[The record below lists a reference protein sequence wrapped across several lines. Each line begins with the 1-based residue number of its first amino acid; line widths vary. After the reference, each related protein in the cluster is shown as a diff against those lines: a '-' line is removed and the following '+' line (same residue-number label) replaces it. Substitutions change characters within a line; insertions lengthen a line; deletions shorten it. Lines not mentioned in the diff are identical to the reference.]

1 MAGGHPVALPLLLLS
16 AALLLLAGG
25 LPAATACGYFGYA
38 GVNYLD
44 CIEST
49 AYLISENLLDGT
61 STDVTGYMDI
71 DWAETKLCWT
81 FVLGDTSN
89 VTAPGALE
97 VYRGDADEDGPLL
110 FTIFDTL
117 DGDPLKRPNAAK
129 AQYLVKNN
137 AAGGCYYGNVTMQ
150 LTSEVVNAPAS
161 FYMVYRTAAH
171 PNGAARG
178 QLLAEKKFFAN
189 LEVANVVPPPD
200 RSVGVASD
208 GYAELEYS
216 EGRVCW
222 TIILDT
228 GLLSGVTGAH
238 IHAGALGVAG
248 DADIIVTLFDDVP
261 VMSGCTVDTV
271 PLANYYKMRAQ
282 SDSFYLDIHTADY
295 PITSAGMTR
304 GQLEPKITIINR
316 LSASVTFSMT
326 LGNGGI
332 DFSLSGW
339 TSALGTAYELQHI
352 QPGLAP
358 ALRFP
363 MMALPVSTAPSYS
376 GWATVHDQDY
386 VSYVATYP
394 TLYYAYVHA
403 TENLTKPIGM
413 CPSCYLRI
421 HSTCVLCA
429 GDTTSGAA
437 EAQSAAFASAP
448 LTFSAAATA
457 AVPSLSP
464 PSVSPSA

>member
-1 MAGGHPVALPLLLLS
+1 MAGGHSVAPSLLLLR

-49 AYLISENLLDGT
+49 AYLISGNLLDGT
-61 STDVTGYMDI
+61 STDVTGYVDI

-117 DGDPLKRPNAAK
+117 GGDPLKRPNAAK

-150 LTSEVVNAPAS
+150 LTSEVVTAPAS
-161 FYMVYRTAAH
+161 FHMVYRTAAH
-171 PNGAARG
+171 PN
-178 QLLAEKKFFAN
+178 EI
-189 LEVANVVPPPD
+189 
-200 RSVGVASD
+200 
-208 GYAELEYS
+208 EYS

-228 GLLSGVTGAH
+228 GLLTGVTGAH

-248 DADIIVTLFDDVP
+248 DADIIATLFDDVP
-261 VMSGCTVDTV
+261 IMSGCTADTV
-271 PLANYYKMRAQ
+271 PLANYYKMRSQ
-282 SDSFYLDIHTADY
+282 SDSFYMDIHTADY

-386 VSYVATYP
+386 VSFVATYP

-429 GDTTSGAA
+429 
-437 EAQSAAFASAP
+437 
-448 LTFSAAATA
+448 
-457 AVPSLSP
+457 SP
-464 PSVSPSA
+464 PPPSPPPPPPP